1 VKIRQRL
8 ALRFMFVSALI
19 TGTILIIIYFFT
31 RSFVHADF
39 IDRLTQQSS
48 LEVLHYASPQVR
60 DVMPSGTFN
69 LVNPST
75 SIFSESGTLLHR
87 QGDFHI
93 PDTWV
98 TFLKTNDLF
107 NAERGEYSTVGRKH
121 VINGNL
127 YLIFVSDKDLP
138 GEREL
143 NFLLRAIIA
152 GWIISLV
159 LSYLTGLYFSGN
171 ALQPM
176 KHVVNEV
183 NQITQDNLGYRL
195 KMDKDAASVDEIDEL
210 ILTFNA
216 LLTRIE
222 RAFITQKRFVQNAS
236 HELKTPL
243 TAIMAEVELA
253 LARDRSM
260 EEYRRTLHV
269 VLQETE
275 RLASTTQELLLL
287 ARLEE
292 RAHKTELDSVDVIEV
307 LDRTLASF
315 SLHHPE
321 REVVKEGKTSA
332 VYIQGNAQLL
342 QTAFLNILDN
352 AYKYSNDKIKI
363 TLTSK
368 PKEIAITIRDFGIG
382 IPSGE
387 LNQVRSPLYRGS
399 NASTIPGAGL
409 GLSLVDRIISVNN
422 GQFEIYSEEGKGTAC
437 VIKLPVI

>member
-1 VKIRQRL
+1 
-8 ALRFMFVSALI
+8 MFVSALI

-121 VINGNL
+121 VINENL

>member
-1 VKIRQRL
+1 
-8 ALRFMFVSALI
+8 MFVSALI